1 METFRAF
8 LHAFQLRG
16 FPWVSIWIVVALPEV
31 ILGIET
37 SCDDTAAA
45 VVIGG
50 QLSANVVAS
59 QQTTHLRYGGVV
71 PELASRDHQ
80 RRIVPVVRQALQEAG
95 LHPQDL
101 DAIAVT
107 YGPGLVGSLLVGLS
121 FAKAFAL
128 GLGRP
133 LIGVNHL
140 EGHIYSVFIEPPS
153 PPFPYLCLIVSGG
166 HTQLV
171 RVDAGFRHTLL
182 GRTRDDAAGEA
193 FDKVARL
200 LGLGYPG
207 GPEIDRLARQGR
219 PDFVTFP
226 RPRLE
231 GYDFSFSGLKT
242 AVRYYLDQFSQ
253 AERIRLLE
261 QHRADLCASFQQ
273 AVVDVLIDT
282 LRRAILD
289 TGLRHVAIV
298 GGVSA
303 NSGLRAAAQ
312 ALAESLDVQLYIP
325 PLPYCMD
332 NAAMIAITGYFKA
345 KSGWKSPLTL
355 AATPT
360 LSD

>member
-1 METFRAF
+1 MPFN
-8 LHAFQLRG
+8 
-16 FPWVSIWIVVALPEV
+16 PECSATDRSV
-31 ILGIET
+31 ITQARTILGIET

-45 VVIGG
+45 VVVEGK
-50 QLSANVVAS
+50 LRSNVVAS

-95 LHPQDL
+95 LTSRDL

-166 HTQLV
+166 HTQLM
-171 RVDAGFRHTLL
+171 RVEEGFRHTLL

-207 GPEIDRLARQGR
+207 GPEIDRLARQGN
-219 PDFVTFP
+219 PNFVTFP

-242 AVRYYLDQFSQ
+242 AVLYYLNQFPET
-253 AERIRLLE
+253 ERARLLA

-273 AVVDVLIDT
+273 AVVDVLIDA
-282 LRRAILD
+282 LRRAIQD

-303 NSGLRAAAQ
+303 NSALRAAAQ
-312 ALAESLDVQLYIP
+312 ALAEELDVRLYIP
-325 PLPYCMD
+325 PLAYCMD

-345 KSGWKSPLTL
+345 CAGLESPLTL
-355 AATPT
+355 AAAPALTV
-360 LSD
+360 

>member
-1 METFRAF
+1 M
-8 LHAFQLRG
+8 
-16 FPWVSIWIVVALPEV
+16 VAVPNI

-45 VVIGG
+45 VVAEGK
-50 QLSANVVAS
+50 LRAHVVAS
-59 QQTTHLRYGGVV
+59 QQTIHLQYGGVV

-95 LHPQDL
+95 LKPQHL

-133 LIGVNHL
+133 LIGINHL

-166 HTQLV
+166 HTQLM
-171 RVDAGFRHTLL
+171 RVDEGFRHALL

-200 LGLGYPG
+200 LELGYPG
-207 GPEIDRLARQGR
+207 GPEIDRLARQGD
-219 PDFVTFP
+219 PNFVTFP
-226 RPRLE
+226 RPHLKA
-231 GYDFSFSGLKT
+231 YDFSFSGLKT
-242 AVRYYLDQFSQ
+242 AVLYYLNQFSET
-253 AERIRLLE
+253 ERAHLLE
-261 QHRADLCASFQQ
+261 QHRADLCAAFQQ

-282 LRRAILD
+282 LRRAIYD
-289 TGLRHVAIV
+289 TKLRHVAIV

-303 NSGLRAAAQ
+303 NTTLRDAAQ
-312 ALAESLDVQLYIP
+312 TLAEELDVRLYIP
-325 PLPYCMD
+325 RLAYCMD

-345 KSGWKSPLTL
+345 RAGLESPLTL
-355 AATPT
+355 GAVPT
-360 LSD
+360 LSA